1 MKPPAVKDSPA
12 DASHRPAFARDFPRE
27 PRLDD
32 LVSAFEAGTFARVRE
47 EAPAVIAG
55 SDDPD
60 VKRAAALLRARIEPD
75 PLARGMLIVTGV
87 LLIAL
92 SAWWISHDG
101 PQDAPA
107 KPGSNRSVPLPSE
120 H

>member
-1 MKPPAVKDSPA
+1 MKSSAVKDSPA

-32 LVSAFEAGTFARVRE
+32 LVSAFEAGNFARVRK
-47 EAPAVIAG
+47 EAPALIAS

-75 PLARGMLIVTGV
+75 PLARGMLVVTGV
-87 LLIAL
+87 LLVAL

-101 PQDAPA
+101 PQTAPA
-107 KPGSNRSVPLPSE
+107 KAGTNRAVPLPSE